1 MTGRRPGAM
10 DSTPEGARVPMTW
23 GKGYR
28 CVRLVT
34 QHFPTT
40 AVVVEA
46 GGVEVTASAAVAAP
60 V

>member
-1 MTGRRPGAM
+1 
-10 DSTPEGARVPMTW
+10 MTW
-23 GKGYR
+23 GKGYK

-46 GGVEVTASAAVAAP
+46 GGGR
-60 V
+60 

>member
-1 MTGRRPGAM
+1 
-10 DSTPEGARVPMTW
+10 MTW